1 MPGYRSEKTR
11 AVKTATAL
19 LGCVALVACA
29 TLLRQPIEQTRT
41 RLSLQQSAPGIGAMK
56 LPADIAF
63 AQASLGTFRALAT
76 TVLWSRASRLQREG
90 NYFESMRLA
99 DWITKLQPRFSRV
112 WEFYATN
119 MTYNISVATRTPQE
133 RWLWVNSGITLLR
146 NRGIPLNPGKANLY
160 AELSRF
166 FFDKIGGT
174 NDETHLYYKLR
185 LAEEWH
191 DLLGTPAP
199 GSAGQKAD
207 WFRPVADAYS
217 RYILPAAG
225 RDALEE
231 LQESSEE
238 TKLLLRELRQ
248 LGIEPGR
255 KLLIRLAACEADENF
270 AAAGK
275 KAPAGDDAFG
285 QWVLKNRG
293 TAPWQKLVAL
303 LRAQVLVNDYRMDPA
318 WMLSLMEKSGRDPAT
333 GKVAALSID
342 WRHPAA
348 HALYW
353 ADLGIHRSR
362 TMTKIDEFSI
372 AQARHYYRNALGE
385 LAMNGAIDYD
395 RYSGYYRRSAQADC
409 IEAYRHALLDFHRG
423 GQPEAGAVP
432 PAHDDEHPDHEHEA
446 PPQRLQDPGEGHGLF
461 LGWAVR
467 TFYFS
472 GRQSLA
478 ETYYQRLGKLIKEE
492 PGEAPVPL
500 RPETTLEEFIMASLV
515 SADSLGQPSQTRPV
529 IEELLVKA
537 VTEGYAHGSKTA
549 AGLYLST
556 ARRIHSA
563 CLARGEDKA
572 GTTSL
577 PAFEEL
583 VDGVLIRYL
592 LNSDG
597 KAPPPWL
604 RAKAWSSLPG
614 ALQARVY
621 DRVRAPLQTELEKLG
636 LDASA
641 AFPPPAGS

>member
-11 AVKTATAL
+11 TAKTATAL

-41 RLSLQQSAPGIGAMK
+41 RLSLRQSAPGIGGLK
-56 LPADIAF
+56 LPPDIAF

-99 DWITKLQPRFSRV
+99 DWITRLQPRFSKV
-112 WEFYATN
+112 WEFYAAN

-191 DLLGTPAP
+191 DLLGPPPA
-199 GSAGQKAD
+199 GNARQKAD

-217 RYILPAAG
+217 RYILPADG
-225 RDALEE
+225 REALEE
-231 LQESSEE
+231 LQEDSEE
-238 TKLLLRELRQ
+238 TKRLLRELRQ
-248 LGIEPGR
+248 LDIEPGR
-255 KLLIRLAACEADENF
+255 KLLTSLAAYEAEEKF
-270 AAAGK
+270 SAVEK
-275 KAPAGDDAFG
+275 KAPASDDAFG
-285 QWVLKNRG
+285 QWVYKNRG
-293 TAPWQKLVAL
+293 TAPWEKLVAL
-303 LRAQVLVNDYRMDPA
+303 LRAQVLENDYRMDPA
-318 WMLSLMEKSGRDPAT
+318 WMLRLMEKSGRDPAT
-333 GKVAALSID
+333 GKATALSID

-353 ADLGIHRSR
+353 AELGLHRSR

-372 AQARHYYRNALGE
+372 AQTRHYYRNALGE
-385 LAMNGAIDYD
+385 LAMNGTIDYD
-395 RYSGYYRRSAQADC
+395 RFSGYYRRSAQTDC
-409 IEAYRHALLDFHRG
+409 IEAYRLALLDFTRPA
-423 GQPEAGAVP
+423 QPEAGSL
-432 PAHDDEHPDHEHEA
+432 PAAHEHPGHEHEA
-446 PPQRLQDPGEGHGLF
+446 SPEAREHPGEGHGLF

-467 TFYFS
+467 AFYFR
-472 GRQSLA
+472 GQHSLA
-478 ETYYQRLGKLIKEE
+478 EAYYQRLLKLVKEE
-492 PGEAPVPL
+492 PGEMPVPL
-500 RPETTLEEFIMASLV
+500 TPGTTLEDFIMASLV
-515 SADSLGQPSQTRPV
+515 SADSLGEASQTRPV
-529 IEELLVKA
+529 IEQLALKA
-537 VTEGYAHGSKTA
+537 IDEGYASGHKTPA
-549 AGLYLST
+549 DLYLAT
-556 ARRIHSA
+556 GKKIHAA
-563 CLARGEDKA
+563 CLAAGEDKA
-572 GTTSL
+572 GASSL

-583 VDGVLIRYL
+583 VDGVFIRYL
-592 LNSDG
+592 LNPDG
-597 KAPPPWL
+597 NSPPPWM
-604 RAKAWSSLPG
+604 RAKAWKSSPQ

-621 DRVRAPLQTELEKLG
+621 DRVRAPLRAELEKLG
-636 LDASA
+636 LEASA